1 MDYENENEFSALL
14 DMLQSSVAD
23 AWSVPLSKDKCMLPR
38 DKTLELI
45 EEIKRQYPIEI
56 TEAKRLLSARDDFV
70 ANAKREAELIRKAAE
85 EQAHRLVEEEEITR
99 IARAH
104 ANEIVT
110 SADAKARELMRVANE
125 YVDDAL
131 RRTEEAISAA
141 GSEIRQSRAKFR
153 SLAASRPTVQPQQVE
168 QPQQPQMEP
177 EGESVEPEMLDEE

>member
-45 EEIKRQYPIEI
+45 EEIKRQFPIEI
-56 TEAKRLLSARDDFV
+56 TEAKRLLASRDDFV

-85 EQAHRLVEEEEITR
+85 EQARRLVEDEEITR

-104 ANEIVT
+104 AGEIVS

-131 RRTEEAISAA
+131 RRTEEAIGAA
-141 GSEIRQSRAKFR
+141 GAEIHQSRAKFR
-153 SLAASRPTVQPQQVE
+153 SLATSRPVVQQTTAQNQAEEE
-168 QPQQPQMEP
+168 QPEAEEP
-177 EGESVEPEMLDEE
+177 IEE

>member
-1 MDYENENEFSALL
+1 MDFENENEFSALL

-23 AWSVPLSKDKCMLPR
+23 AWSVPLSRDKCMLPR

-56 TEAKRLLSARDDFV
+56 TEAKRLLASKDDFV

-85 EQAHRLVEEEEITR
+85 EQARRLVEEEEITR

-104 ANEIVT
+104 ANEIVAN
-110 SADAKARELMRVANE
+110 ADAKARELMRVANE

-131 RRTEEAISAA
+131 RRTEEAIGSA
-141 GSEIRQSRAKFR
+141 GNEIRQSRAKFR
-153 SLAASRPTVQPQQVE
+153 SLATNRPVM
-168 QPQQPQMEP
+168 QQPQHVEPDSDSEEP
-177 EGESVEPEMLDEE
+177 EEITEE

>member
-56 TEAKRLLSARDDFV
+56 TEAKRLLVSRDDFV

-85 EQAHRLVEEEEITR
+85 EQARRLVEEEEITR

-104 ANEIVT
+104 ANEIV
-110 SADAKARELMRVANE
+110 SGADNKARELMRVANE

-131 RRTEEAISAA
+131 RRTEEAIAAA
-141 GSEIRQSRAKFR
+141 GNEIRQSRAKFR
-153 SLAASRPTVQPQQVE
+153 SLAASRPVMQQPE
-168 QPQQPQMEP
+168 QPQPPQGEP
-177 EGESVEPEMLDEE
+177 EGEEASPEMLDEE